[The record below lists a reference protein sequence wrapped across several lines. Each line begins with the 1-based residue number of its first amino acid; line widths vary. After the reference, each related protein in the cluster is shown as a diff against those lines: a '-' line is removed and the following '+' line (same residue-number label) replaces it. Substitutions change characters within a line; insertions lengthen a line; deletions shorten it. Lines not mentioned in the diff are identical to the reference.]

1 MAGRKTVSF
10 EGRQVDLADLA
21 GKVQQLLTA
30 DGFHVEMTGDPSKGY
45 VLQAKK
51 GGFLSEIIDAERAL
65 ILSIT
70 PSPVQVTI
78 GVGNWRKDLIV
89 TGVETLFVSDL
100 FLPLDLGEMAWN
112 LEIEDKLAKRISALA

>member
-1 MAGRKTVSF
+1 MAGKKTISF
-10 EGRQVDLADLA
+10 EGKQVSVGDLAE
-21 GKVQQLLTA
+21 KVQQLLA
-30 DGFHVEMTGDPSKGY
+30 SDGFHVEMTGDPSKGY

-70 PSPVQVTI
+70 PDPVTVTI
-78 GVGNWRKDLIV
+78 GVGNWKKDLAV
-89 TGVETLFVSDL
+89 TAVETLFLSDL

-112 LEIEDKLAKRISALA
+112 LEIEDKLARRISELA